1 MKRITIYWRDIPSQ
15 VMIKSGRQ
23 KAKVLLSHRFQAAI
37 DRAAMRADKGG
48 SEAYLE
54 AWRRVTDNLK
64 TDADLA
70 ATAQVAAANLE
81 AQYSDQ
87 HLERLV
93 KQKGFEDVTSIDPAQ
108 HPA

>member
-1 MKRITIYWRDIPSQ
+1 M
-15 VMIKSGRQ
+15 
-23 KAKVLLSHRFQAAI
+23 
-37 DRAAMRADKGG
+37 
-48 SEAYLE
+48 
-54 AWRRVTDNLK
+54 K